1 MKPITLQIRV
11 YDEIKVTE
19 KQPQKE
25 RRIERVFPVFVME
38 TRSVLDILFAG
49 VENYSRPP
57 TQEPAIK
64 LPERAF
70 SAFPSKFMVSSLTT

>member
-1 MKPITLQIRV
+1 MKPTTLQIRV
-11 YDEIKVTE
+11 YDEISITE

-57 TQEPAIK
+57 NSGFAIK
-64 LPERAF
+64 LAERAF
-70 SAFPSKFMVSSLTT
+70 GAFPSKFMVSSLTI